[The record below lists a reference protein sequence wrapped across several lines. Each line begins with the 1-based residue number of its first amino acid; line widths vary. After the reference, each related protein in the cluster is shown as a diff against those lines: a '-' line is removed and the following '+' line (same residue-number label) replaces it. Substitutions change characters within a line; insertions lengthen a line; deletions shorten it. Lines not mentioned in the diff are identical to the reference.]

1 MVAREELSPSPDQS
15 IDRVAPPPLR
25 SDSKFGKGK
34 GAVSS
39 SNLLID
45 RSVGTRLV
53 ASVTVSRQGLL
64 RDSDPR
70 ELPQEDVGGDCVVE
84 GAGEIVPARA
94 NDDLAEI
101 RRDRATAVDGIP
113 TEASTIAR
121 SPGGKNS
128 PTDGQGKR
136 RSRDREKKRGI
147 VLRRRLGGSSHRVDG
162 SPTEAP
168 TIARSP
174 DGENLPTDSFCYRHD
189 GAIG

>member
-94 NDDLAEI
+94 NDDLAVE
-101 RRDRATAVDGIP
+101 
-113 TEASTIAR
+113 
-121 SPGGKNS
+121 
-128 PTDGQGKR
+128 R
-136 RSRDREKKRGI
+136 RSEGD
-147 VLRRRLGGSSHRVDG
+147 
-162 SPTEAP
+162 
-168 TIARSP
+168 
-174 DGENLPTDSFCYRHD
+174 C
-189 GAIG
+189 GA